1 MRLSGGLRSTTC
13 AVQSQARL
21 PLLLPS
27 TLVYAQ
33 HGSINLQNRRYPVCL
48 PSRRPRLHSKV
59 GGGGDFKNRRPLF
72 AVSAI
77 SPSSSLSSTAY
88 SSSKDS
94 ESSKQ
99 KFLGTSDHLQPAA
112 FSTLQVLEWQRLCHH
127 VASFASTTLGQRACA
142 TLYPATTPGKCE
154 LLLAETRA
162 VDALEAE
169 FAADVDFGGIQT
181 LQAHEA
187 ILRASRGGMLTG
199 RGLVSIASLI
209 TGAAK
214 LQKAIQY
221 TAKDAEFT
229 GLGDTSV
236 LSPVLDVFR
245 NITCHPQLSSEI
257 GFSIKDDG
265 TVREAASD
273 EVKKAAGK
281 VRTLEGRIRGIL
293 KGLGG
298 EITEHGGRMCCAV
311 AASASDGP
319 PRGILLGSGSGG
331 TVWYIESSAA
341 VPLNN
346 ELAAAK
352 GELTVAEEAV
362 LWKLTGKVGDLEADL
377 EHALHA
383 VVWLDS
389 VAARARYGR
398 WIGGTLPR
406 LIPFPKTGKVRGSN
420 AARKKMQQQKQQ
432 QDSDQE
438 MRIASAGAGVEEE
451 EEEVEASKYIVYLR
465 KLRHPLLLGEYLLA
479 KQNGGGGV
487 GGGDSRDPGGVA
499 AGEKREQRLPG
510 WRKSNSEFSNPSSSS
525 DSEDDQGGSSFSS
538 SGQKTFVSAGKAAA
552 AAAAPSTPIPVDIFI
567 SSSTRAVIITGPNT
581 GGKTASMKALGL
593 ASLAARAG
601 LPVPAAGPALLPCFD
616 SVLADIGD
624 EQSLTASLS
633 TFSGHLRRIEA
644 LRSESSGK
652 SLVLLDELGT
662 GTDPTEGAALG
673 IALLKTLAR
682 GGVGGAAL
690 TIATTHH
697 SELTALKYEENQGN
711 ITNTMKH
718 QAEGENGVA
727 EKQTSTLSSSSS
739 SSFAPHGAASGPK
752 FENASVEFDEVKLAP
767 TYKLLWGVPGR
778 SNALNIAERLGLDT
792 KVVDAARERLGVA
805 AAAVNDSIIV
815 LEEARKVQDRDEA
828 AALEMEQRARAART
842 TTGLLKREVVRRKAE
857 KELERASLIRA
868 SLHSSR
874 AQLVQIKR
882 DLAAKA
888 AEDKAAA
895 EYAALSAKDKA
906 AIEKQKAGGWV
917 PSLGQFVFVPRLN
930 SRAKVVAVDSSSAVL
945 TLQAGLMKI
954 TATVDEVRQRQ

>member
-1 MRLSGGLRSTTC
+1 MRLSGGMRSTTC
-13 AVQSQARL
+13 AVQSHARL

-27 TLVYAQ
+27 TRVYS
-33 HGSINLQNRRYPVCL
+33 GINLHYRQYPKYFASSVL
-48 PSRRPRLHSKV
+48 YNNNYTISS
-59 GGGGDFKNRRPLF
+59 GGGDRSGGRL
-72 AVSAI
+72 SAI
-77 SPSSSLSSTAY
+77 SSTNTPATTN
-88 SSSKDS
+88 
-94 ESSKQ
+94 SKQ
-99 KFLGTSDHLQPAA
+99 TKFIGTSEHLQPASL
-112 FSTLQVLEWQRLCHH
+112 STLHVLEWERLCHH
-127 VASFASTTLGQRACA
+127 VAAFASTSLGQRMCA
-142 TLYPATTPGKCE
+142 TLFPETTPAACE
-154 LLLAETRA
+154 SLLAETRA

-181 LQAHEA
+181 LQALEA
-187 ILRASRGGMLTG
+187 ITRASRGGMLTG
-199 RGLVSIASLI
+199 RGLVSIATLV
-209 TGAAK
+209 TGATK

-236 LSPVLDVFR
+236 LSPVLEVFKNVR
-245 NITCHPQLSSEI
+245 NHPQLSSEI
-257 GFSIKDDG
+257 GFAIKDDG
-265 TVREAASD
+265 SVREAASD

-319 PRGILLGSGSGG
+319 PRGILLGSGPGG
-331 TVWYIESSAA
+331 AVWYVESAAA
-341 VPLNN
+341 VPINN
-346 ELAAAK
+346 ELASAKVELAA
-352 GELTVAEEAV
+352 AEEAV
-362 LWKLTGKVGDLEADL
+362 LWRLTGKVADFEADL

-398 WIGGTLPR
+398 WIGGTLPK
-406 LIPFPKTGKVRGSN
+406 LIPFPKTGKARGSS
-420 AARKKMQQQKQQ
+420 AARKKKQQ
-432 QDSDQE
+432 QQQAKVENNIKMS
-438 MRIASAGAGVEEE
+438 SSSSSGGVVVVGEEG
-451 EEEVEASKYIVYLR
+451 EEEVEEEVESSKYIVYLR

-479 KQNGGGGV
+479 KQNGGGSGSGSGSDSGQGTV
-487 GGGDSRDPGGVA
+487 GG
-499 AGEKREQRLPG
+499 GEKREQRLPG
-510 WRKSNSEFSNPSSSS
+510 WRRTNPDSYSTSS
-525 DSEDDQGGSSFSS
+525 DSEDEDQ
-538 SGQKTFVSAGKAAA
+538 KRETAAVG
-552 AAAAPSTPIPVDIFI
+552 APAPIPVDIFI
-567 SSSTRAVIITGPNT
+567 SASTRAVIITGPNT

-601 LPVPAAGPALLPCFD
+601 LPIPAAGPALLPCFD

-673 IALLKTLAR
+673 IALLKVLAK
-682 GGVGGAAL
+682 GGGGGAAL
-690 TIATTHH
+690 TMATTHH
-697 SELTALKYEENQGN
+697 SELTALKYEENNNNSNSGGD
-711 ITNTMKH
+711 TNNLNNNKGSSTNSGG
-718 QAEGENGVA
+718 ALFEGA
-727 EKQTSTLSSSSS
+727 EKKQPSTLSSSSTTS
-739 SSFAPHGAASGPK
+739 TTSDPK

-767 TYKLLWGVPGR
+767 TYKILWGVPGR
-778 SNALNIAERLGLDT
+778 SNALNIAERLGLDIQ
-792 KVVDAARERLGVA
+792 VVEAARERLGVA
-805 AAAVNDSIIV
+805 AAAVNDSIVV
-815 LEEARKVQDRDEA
+815 LEEARKTQDRDEA
-828 AALEMEQRARAART
+828 AAMEMEERARAART
-842 TTGLLKREVVRRKAE
+842 KAATLKREIIRRRAE
-857 KELERASLIRA
+857 KELEQASTIRA

-888 AEDKAAA
+888 AQDLAAA
-895 EYAALSAKDKA
+895 EYAALSAKDRSA
-906 AIEKQKAGGWV
+906 LEKQKAGGWV

-930 SRAKVVAVDSSSAVL
+930 SRAKVVAVDSGGGGSGSGEVSL

-954 TATVDEVRQRQ
+954 TANVDEVRERQ

>member
-1 MRLSGGLRSTTC
+1 MRLSRGLRSTTC
-13 AVQSQARL
+13 AVQSQAQH
-21 PLLLPS
+21 PLLLPK

-33 HGSINLQNRRYPVCL
+33 HSSNNLQFRRDPVYL
-48 PSRRPRLHSKV
+48 PRIRPRLQNNI
-59 GGGGDFKNRRPLF
+59 GGDGGLKNKRPLF
-72 AVSAI
+72 AAPAI
-77 SPSSSLSSTAY
+77 SISSSPSSTTY
-88 SSSKDS
+88 SSSKGS
-94 ESSKQ
+94 ETPKQ
-99 KFLGTSDHLQPAA
+99 KFTGTSDHLQPAA
-112 FSTLQVLEWQRLCHH
+112 LSTLQVLEWQRLCQH
-127 VASFASTTLGQRACA
+127 VAAFASTSLGQRACA
-142 TLYPATTPGKCE
+142 TLFPETTPAKCE
-154 LLLAETRA
+154 SLLAETRA

-181 LQAHEA
+181 LQALEA
-187 ILRASRGGMLTG
+187 IVRASRGGMLTG

-209 TGAAK
+209 TGVAK
-214 LQKAIQY
+214 LQKSIQY

-236 LSPVLDVFR
+236 LSPVLEVFR
-245 NITCHPQLSSEI
+245 NVICHPQLSSEI

-265 TVREAASD
+265 SVREAASD

-281 VRTLEGRIRGIL
+281 VRTLEGRIRNIL

-298 EITEHGGRMCCAV
+298 EITEHSGRMCCAV

-319 PRGILLGSGSGG
+319 PRGILLGSGPGG
-331 TVWYIESSAA
+331 TVWYIESAAA

-346 ELAAAK
+346 ELTAAK

-362 LWKLTGKVGDLEADL
+362 LWRLTGKVGDLEADL

-406 LIPFPKTGKVRGSN
+406 LIPFPKTGKARGSS
-420 AARKKMQQQKQQ
+420 AARKRKQQ
-432 QDSDQE
+432 QESDQE
-438 MRIASAGAGVEEE
+438 MKNNSASASTSVGGEEE
-451 EEEVEASKYIVYLR
+451 EEKIEASKYIVYLR

-479 KQNGGGGV
+479 KQKGGGGR
-487 GGGDSRDPGGVA
+487 GIDPGGA
-499 AGEKREQRLPG
+499 STGGNREQRLPG
-510 WRKSNSEFSNPSSSS
+510 WRKSNSEFSNSSSSPSS
-525 DSEDDQGGSSFSS
+525 DSEDDQRGAS
-538 SGQKTFVSAGKAAA
+538 SGRGA
-552 AAAAPSTPIPVDIFI
+552 AAAAPSTPVPIDIFI

-652 SLVLLDELGT
+652 SLVVLDELGT

-697 SELTALKYEENQGN
+697 SELTALKYEDKNDGQV
-711 ITNTMKH
+711 ITTMS
-718 QAEGENGVA
+718 QPEGENRAV
-727 EKQTSTLSSSSS
+727 EKKPSALSSSSS
-739 SSFAPHGAASGPK
+739 AASASSSNSSGEVVGPK
-752 FENASVEFDEVKLAP
+752 YENASVEFDEVKLAP

-778 SNALNIAERLGLDT
+778 SNALNIAERLGLET
-792 KVVDAARERLGVA
+792 EVVEAARERLGVA
-805 AAAVNDSIIV
+805 AAAVNDSIVV

-828 AALEMEQRARAART
+828 AALEIEERTRAART
-842 TTGLLKREVVRRKAE
+842 KTGVLRKEIIRRQAE
-857 KELERASLIRA
+857 KELETASLIRA

-888 AEDKAAA
+888 AEEKAAA
-895 EYAALSAKDKA
+895 EYAALSAKDRA
-906 AIEKQKAGGWV
+906 ALEKQKAGGWV

-930 SRAKVVAVDSSSAVL
+930 SRAKVVAVDSSTSVL

-954 TATVDEVRQRQ
+954 TANVDEVRERQ